1 MHLQIP
7 ALIVVVKISL
17 ELRIFFIIVFFLNV
31 IKFQIFEGNSFWKF
45 VTSSLHERRQ
55 TAEAA
60 EKIESEKKK
69 VRAEF

>member
-17 ELRIFFIIVFFLNV
+17 ELRIFFIIVFFNV
-31 IKFQIFEGNSFWKF
+31 FKFKIFEGNSFWKF